1 MVPGKY
7 IVRII
12 TYNFLDHVH
21 DLLFHEIQTLC
32 VSRRGPTDDIV
43 DFDVVIFFT
52 DTATIHS
59 IGELDEDGV
68 LLHDALNVL
77 TADTDNS
84 LVVLVRHMER
94 NGRWHLLLDKVE
106 TILGSLIL
114 GTAHVDV
121 EVVLIESVKDD
132 LHVAY
137 LDCQSLPA
145 SVINIRRMTYSVP

>member
-7 IVRII
+7 MVRIS
-12 TYNFLDHVH
+12 TYNFLNHVH

-77 TADTDNS
+77 TTDSNDP
-84 LVVLVRHMER
+84 LVVLVRNVER
-94 NGRWHLLLDKVE
+94 DGRWHLLLDEVE
-106 TILGSLIL
+106 PIPSCLVLIS
-114 GTAHVDV
+114 ADINV
-121 EVVLIESVKDD
+121 EVVLVETVEDD
-132 LHVAY
+132 LHV
-137 LDCQSLPA
+137 
-145 SVINIRRMTYSVP
+145 T